1 MAAVQEEHRREADD
15 LYERF
20 GKPLE
25 AEHMGEYVAIFPDGR
40 TVIGSTVGGVLAEAT
55 QTIGKGSYIFRI
67 GQRWVWKL
75 R

>member
-1 MAAVQEEHRREADD
+1 MTAAQEQRRGQADD

-25 AEHMGEYVAIFPDGR
+25 AEHMGEYVAIFPSGQ
-40 TVIGSTVGGVLAEAT
+40 TVIGTTVGGVLAEAT
-55 QTIGKGSYIFRI
+55 RTVGKGSFVFRI